1 MRITEAQEKLLEN
14 FSCERLTSK
23 EINRELIKEHRK
35 QAGRPFN

>member
-23 EINRELIKEHRK
+23 EINRELIKNIENR
-35 QAGRPFN
+35 R